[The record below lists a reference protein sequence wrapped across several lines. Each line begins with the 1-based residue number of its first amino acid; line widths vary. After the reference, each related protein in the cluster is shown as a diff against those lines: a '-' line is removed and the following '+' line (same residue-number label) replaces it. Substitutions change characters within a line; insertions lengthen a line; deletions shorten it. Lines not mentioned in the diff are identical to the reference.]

1 MQTLPLATASW
12 RFRDASKSSFWRDA
26 VVPGCVH
33 RDLRR
38 HDLIPDPFFGT
49 NELDL
54 QWIEDRDWEYRAS
67 FNVSKS
73 LLAEEV
79 VELVCDGLDTLCAV
93 YLNGK
98 KIAVTDNM
106 FITHRWDVRAMLKA
120 GRN

>member
-54 QWIEDRDWEYRAS
+54 QWIEDSDWEYRAS

-79 VELVCDGLDTLCAV
+79 VELVCVMVSTLSAR
-93 YLNGK
+93 YISTAK
-98 KIAVTDNM
+98 KSP
-106 FITHRWDVRAMLKA
+106 
-120 GRN
+120 

>member
-54 QWIEDRDWEYRAS
+54 QWIEDRDW
-67 FNVSKS
+67 
-73 LLAEEV
+73 
-79 VELVCDGLDTLCAV
+79 
-93 YLNGK
+93 
-98 KIAVTDNM
+98 
-106 FITHRWDVRAMLKA
+106 
-120 GRN
+120 